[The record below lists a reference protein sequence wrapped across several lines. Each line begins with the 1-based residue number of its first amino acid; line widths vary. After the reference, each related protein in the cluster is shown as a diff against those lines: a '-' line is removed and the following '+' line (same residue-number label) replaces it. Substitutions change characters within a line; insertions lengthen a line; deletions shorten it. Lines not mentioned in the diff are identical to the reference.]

1 MTDKERNMV
10 LLSFHRIGLGALPP
24 SSDPK
29 VTKVR
34 HCVGKVG
41 FTVFFVAGF
50 VFL

>member
-1 MTDKERNMV
+1 MV

-34 HCVGKVG
+34 RCVGKVS
-41 FTVFFVAGF
+41 FIVFVVVAGF
-50 VFL
+50 AFPLALL